1 MYSLIFGYILHI
13 QELLYKEL
21 NVVVWIGVFKQFL
34 RDTKSIDTD
43 NQNSNMVK
51 NTSSTT
57 PTLFFHMISSFGW
70 EWLFA

>member
-1 MYSLIFGYILHI
+1 M
-13 QELLYKEL
+13 
-21 NVVVWIGVFKQFL
+21 VWIGEFL

-57 PTLFFHMISSFGW
+57 PTLFIHMISSFGW